1 MDESAITGE
10 SEMINKIPIIE
21 NEDKPTNLT
30 PFLISGSKVME
41 GSGKVN
47 FKYIFD
53 FYFIIY
59 FYNKFYNKFY
69 SIYYIKFI
77 IYLFYIDVSLYSW

>member
-30 PFLISGSKVME
+30 PFVISGSKVME

-47 FKYIFD
+47 FKY
-53 FYFIIY
+53 YKYIIY
-59 FYNKFYNKFY
+59 NY
-69 SIYYIKFI
+69 I
-77 IYLFYIDVSLYSW
+77 IYNYIIYNFIN